1 MKPILFSLIILSS
14 LKSFSQCPVAPG
26 VTLSSQTA
34 VDNFSVTYPGCVTMP
49 VGSDLIIMGNNIT
62 NLNGLNAI
70 QVVNG
75 AVEIRSNPLLISTA
89 GFAPTFAGSD
99 LIIRDNAIL
108 QNINSLINLDTI
120 LGEFTIRTNPSLT
133 NISGL
138 NALTTV
144 GSAAIIR
151 DNATLTNLN
160 GLNNL
165 RTTGDVLEIVENP
178 LLTDVSA
185 LSSLDSI
192 TGGLEGA
199 LVIDANDILAN
210 LNGLGNNNT
219 KIKGDLIIT
228 NNPLLT
234 YCSVLSICNYLNNP
248 PAGATTTISLNDVGC
263 NTEPEVQ
270 SQCLTVNLSD
280 YKKSEHISFYPNP
293 AETYIEVL
301 NQLSADQEIMI
312 TNALGEVVSKQY
324 IYKGKNLVSVE
335 HLSSGVYYLQFSNS
349 EKNIYKKLV
358 IN

>member
-1 MKPILFSLIILSS
+1 MKKVFISVLLLFNFVV
-14 LKSFSQCPVAPG
+14 FSQCPVAPG
-26 VTLSSQTA
+26 VTLSSQLA

-62 NLNGLNAI
+62 NLNGLSSI

-75 AVEIRSNPLLISTA
+75 AVEIRSNPLLTSTN

-99 LIIRDNAIL
+99 FIIRDNATL
-108 QNINSLINLDTI
+108 QNINSLSNLDTI
-120 LGEFTIRTNPSLT
+120 FGEFTIRTNPSLT

-138 NALTTV
+138 SALTTV

-151 DNATLTNLN
+151 DNAVLTSLN
-160 GLNNL
+160 GLDNL

-178 LLTDVSA
+178 LLIDVSA

-192 TGGLEGA
+192 TGGVEGA
-199 LVIDANDILAN
+199 LVIDANDILPN

-234 YCSVLSICNYLNNP
+234 YCSVYSVCNYLNNP
-248 PAGATTTISLNDVGC
+248 PAGSITTISLNEVGC
-263 NTEPEVQ
+263 NTAPEVQ

-280 YKKSEHISFYPNP
+280 YEKSETISIFPNP
-293 AETYIEVL
+293 AKTYIEVL
-301 NQLSADQEIMI
+301 NPLAANQEIII
-312 TNALGEVVSKQY
+312 TNALGEIVSKQY
-324 IYKGKNLVSVE
+324 IFKGKNLVSVE
-335 HLSSGVYYLQFSNS
+335 HLSSGVYYVIFSNS